1 MNMNGR
7 RIIILLVILLLLGGS
22 LYFNHLRYHP
32 TYHAP
37 EKPHVKQTAKPAAV
51 HGSSGTTTGTPSIS
65 PEVAADGWDQITV
78 SDLQVEP
85 FSVEAGAQD
94 DQPTDDGPTGFL
106 EREEGATAAHEIQP
120 PGGMNY
126 QPQAESAD
134 GAEHGWISYGPAGSY
149 LYSPGI
155 DEPYAWTQSTPEI
168 CRKTMPTVVSIPDDA
183 ETAELLSGAIAVIL
197 AVSRLGHRIGFKLA
211 NLSRK

>member
-1 MNMNGR
+1 
-7 RIIILLVILLLLGGS
+7 
-22 LYFNHLRYHP
+22 
-32 TYHAP
+32 
-37 EKPHVKQTAKPAAV
+37 
-51 HGSSGTTTGTPSIS
+51 
-65 PEVAADGWDQITV
+65 
-78 SDLQVEP
+78 
-85 FSVEAGAQD
+85 
-94 DQPTDDGPTGFL
+94 
-106 EREEGATAAHEIQP
+106 
-120 PGGMNY
+120 MNY

-168 CRKTMPTVVSIPDDA
+168 CRKTVPAVVSIPDNA
-183 ETAELLSGAIAVIL
+183 ETSKLLSGAIAVIL